1 MTNPLSQVPR
11 ELAERLFDLQEA
23 GRIMHESWARTKHAQ
38 GFHGPNEPCTVDQA
52 SHSRSYGCGM
62 YHADLIPWEELPQ
75 KQKDINL
82 NAFKD
87 VFAVLQ
93 PRAEAVIREAMQKA
107 IEEAVKAVGRVIAD
121 EMCVDASDES
131 HQWLKTALAAV
142 QAAASSLTEQE
153 TTK

>member
-1 MTNPLSQVPR
+1 
-11 ELAERLFDLQEA
+11 
-23 GRIMHESWARTKHAQ
+23 
-38 GFHGPNEPCTVDQA
+38 
-52 SHSRSYGCGM
+52 M